1 MAQTLNCPAFGE
13 EDEVEYVLRVR
24 DQRVR
29 SVRVL
34 KRFEGRGVAGRY
46 IEKEGSATSTV
57 VIAELDG
64 ELLKVVERGRRL
76 RVGKLSWSSSGLP
89 PMLRIRRS
97 TSPCSR
103 AR

>member
-46 IEKEGSATSTV
+46 IEEGSATSTV
-57 VIAELDG
+57 VIAELG
-64 ELLKVVERGRRL
+64 RELLKVVERGRRV